1 MKTSWTHGL
10 TEQQGQE
17 VRKEY
22 AQSPVLRER
31 LNTLIRNKIDVSD
44 SNAQSK
50 VNYEKPSWAYYQAD
64 ANGYKRALNEII
76 SLISTKS
83 VD

>member
-1 MKTSWTHGL
+1 MKNSWTQGL
-10 TEQQGQE
+10 SEQQEQE

-31 LNTLIRNKIDVSD
+31 LKTLLDAKIAVSD
-44 SNAQSK
+44 GNAQSK

-64 ANGYKRALNEII
+64 ANGYKRAINEII